1 MSIKNVVNFVKLLFV
16 NYTYPE
22 KLIKN
27 DVLGSCLFP
36 NGNVMLVAYIEEKT
50 IIVKLGSYIGA
61 TWNSSINQ
69 VIRNGDTMAANVAKA
84 LYLTHCSAT
93 LPNGVT
99 WQKK

>member
-1 MSIKNVVNFVKLLFV
+1 MSIKKVVKIFKSLVVNYILPK
-16 NYTYPE
+16 

-27 DVLGSCLFP
+27 DVIGSCLFP
-36 NGNVMLVAYIEEKT
+36 NSNVILVAYIEEKT
-50 IIVKLGSYIGA
+50 IIVKLGSYVGA

-69 VIRNGDTMAANVAKA
+69 VIRNGDTMAENVAKS